1 MSWNESDITTA
12 SSKESMS
19 IQLQFVVNQAGKF
32 ADMISLT
39 NKVTAAEAYTSAD
52 EILDVRLKTG
62 DELDVDFA
70 LYQNEP
76 NPWNS
81 STVINFDLPEE
92 GEVKLTL
99 VDMTGKTIKVIEG
112 FYKSG
117 RQSIELLK
125 KDIPAHGILYYRLDS
140 GNYSATKK
148 MLRLE

>member
-1 MSWNESDITTA
+1 MSVN
-12 SSKESMS
+12 
-19 IQLQFVVNQAGKF
+19 LQFVVTQSGKF

-39 NKVTAAEAYTSAD
+39 NKVAATEAYTFAD
-52 EILDVRLKTG
+52 EILDVRFETG
-62 DELDVDFA
+62 NANEVEFA

-81 STVINFDLPEE
+81 STMIGFDLPDE

-112 FYKSG
+112 YYKAG

-125 KDIPAHGILYYRLDS
+125 KDVPGNGILYYRLDS

-148 MLRLE
+148 MIRLE